1 MTIVLSSHDYTRVYE
16 VIEYTPK
23 PCFWTKF
30 RKRLEVLD
38 EEDRWIRYAKHA
50 LELFNHDLMWQGII
64 EGCKILKYPELSEI
78 HKCYILFG
86 FKCFPKLIE
95 HCLLTIL
102 LTVLSVCVC
111 KLKYNSAIYMM
122 YLINHIELKHKTKLQ
137 KSRRRTNCVPRG
149 PQSKL
154 SFCKSPVEG
163 HKVP

>member
-1 MTIVLSSHDYTRVYE
+1 MTIVLSSHDYTRVYQ

-78 HKCYILFG
+78 HRDCIETLFDMLY
-86 FKCFPKLIE
+86 FVWFQMFSKTNRTLSANNLID
-95 HCLLTIL
+95 CIIC
-102 LTVLSVCVC
+102 VCVC
-111 KLKYNSAIYMM
+111 KLKYNSAI
-122 YLINHIELKHKTKLQ
+122 
-137 KSRRRTNCVPRG
+137 
-149 PQSKL
+149 
-154 SFCKSPVEG
+154 
-163 HKVP
+163 